1 MSLHSAFKFLF
12 VAHFYLV
19 RLLLTCMEKAG
30 AGSSKARIVVV
41 SSVAHKYGPKVID
54 YDGLQVSFMSNR
66 R

>member
-1 MSLHSAFKFLF
+1 
-12 VAHFYLV
+12 
-19 RLLLTCMEKAG
+19 MEKAG
-30 AGSSKARIVVV
+30 TGSSKARIVVV